1 MLEVTIHGVGVGDC
15 TLSGRTGV
23 EGMQISVRDG
33 TVNNAF
39 LSNKAFLQIIK
50 MKLGKSAKAHSP
62 LPQSEAKPTAALANT
77 K

>member
-50 MKLGKSAKAHSP
+50 MKLGKNAKASTMTTATLPSASVSP
-62 LPQSEAKPTAALANT
+62 TT

>member
-1 MLEVTIHGVGVGDC
+1 MLEVTIHSVGIGDC
-15 TLSGRTGV
+15 TLSGKAGV

-39 LSNKAFLQIIK
+39 LSNKAFLQICK
-50 MKLGKSAKAHSP
+50 LKLGKVP
-62 LPQSEAKPTAALANT
+62 KPTTTIAAAVPMAVA

>member
-1 MLEVTIHGVGVGDC
+1 MLEVTFHGVGVGDC

-50 MKLGKSAKAHSP
+50 MKLGKNAKASTMTTAPSASVSP
-62 LPQSEAKPTAALANT
+62 TT